1 MLSWSSHESDAE
13 VDLLAVAA
21 GHGEVGIPLGSE
33 LLRFATAAADLRG
46 DDTEMS
52 DARQLLVTVAGPALM
67 IDAAAVAANFHM
79 MTRLA
84 DGTGAR
90 YPTSRLDDMKST
102 IVRMGAAEM
111 ASRR

>member
-13 VDLLAVAA
+13 ADLLAVAA
-21 GHGEVGIPLGSE
+21 GQGDVGIPLGGE
-33 LLRFATAAADLRG
+33 LLRFATAAAVLRG
-46 DDTEMS
+46 DDTEMCGS
-52 DARQLLVTVAGPALM
+52 REVLIAVAGQAVM
-67 IDAAAVAANFHM
+67 VDAAAVAANFHM

-90 YPTSRLDDMKST
+90 YPASRLHDMEST